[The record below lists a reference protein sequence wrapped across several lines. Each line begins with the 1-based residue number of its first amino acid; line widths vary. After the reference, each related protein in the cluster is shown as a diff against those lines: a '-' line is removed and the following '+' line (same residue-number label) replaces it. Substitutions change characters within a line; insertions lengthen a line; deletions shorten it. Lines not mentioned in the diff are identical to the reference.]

1 MEMSYGILNDKYLSE
16 EKKKLYVSILELLY
30 TSRFEETYEIIH
42 TWSEKEQRAFVIE
55 EAYESENISIIC
67 FVEFLISKE
76 NSYFHHSL
84 AVDVLNARCWHEG
97 AYSVALFHAKEMFR
111 INPCVEALE
120 MMLFYY
126 EVHELTDSEAENI
139 AKEILLKDPNNQ
151 VANSTL
157 NDIIT
162 GARKSGRRRSE
173 GMIEPLPYITENDFL
188 SDEIKDVYVNIVHFI
203 HTSRFNESFE
213 IFRTLSEDQQ
223 KELVFVEASHT
234 DEISI
239 ICFAEFLI
247 SKENSYFN
255 HSLAAEILSQT
266 LCFNGARGVAY
277 YHAKE
282 MLRLNP
288 CVDARKLLLSF
299 YAIPE
304 KLLSCEYA
312 VELAKDILCEDPD
325 YEPAKEIL
333 TMQGQGQEL
342 KRHEH
347 GNRNPFD
354 EPALKF

>member
-30 TSRFEETYEIIH
+30 TSKFEETYEIIH
-42 TWSEKEQRAFVIE
+42 TWSEQEQTDFAIE
-55 EAYESENISIIC
+55 EASESENISIIC

-76 NSYFHHSL
+76 NSYFHHRL

-111 INPCVEALE
+111 INSCVEALE

-126 EVHELTDSEAENI
+126 EVHELTDSEAKNI
-139 AKEILLKDPNNQ
+139 AKEILQIEPDNHAAKS
-151 VANSTL
+151 AL

-162 GARKSGRRRSE
+162 GARKLGQRRPE
-173 GMIEPLPYITENDFL
+173 GTIEPLPYITENDFL

-247 SKENSYFN
+247 SKENTYFN
-255 HSLAAEILSQT
+255 HMLAAEALIQMCWLE
-266 LCFNGARGVAY
+266 GAYNVAF
-277 YHAKE
+277 YHAAE
-282 MLRLNP
+282 MYRLNP
-288 CVDARKLLLSF
+288 DAETKKFLLSF
-299 YAIPE
+299 YDLPE
-304 KLLSCEYA
+304 NILSEEFA
-312 VELAKDILCEDPD
+312 KGLAASIIQDEPD
-325 YEPAKEIL
+325 Y
-333 TMQGQGQEL
+333 Q
-342 KRHEH
+342 
-347 GNRNPFD
+347 
-354 EPALKF
+354 PALKILDTRFYWKSYPD